1 MMSDTNE
8 QVHLFVPIAKMD
20 EDKQIVFGWGSVTKK
35 DGVPVIDLQQDII
48 SDDEL
53 ETAVYE
59 FMAVSKQHDEMHER
73 IVEGSHFVE
82 SMVVTDEKLAKMF
95 PGETIPQ
102 GYRGW
107 WVGIQINDQEVW
119 KKCKDG
125 TYTGFS
131 ITGTA
136 AREEVTE

>member
-1 MMSDTNE
+1 MSKHE
-8 QVHLFVPIAKMD
+8 VQEVQLYIPIAKMD
-20 EDKQIVFGWGSVTKK
+20 TEQQIVFGWGSVTKK
-35 DGVPVIDLQQDII
+35 DGVPVIDLQGDVIE
-48 SDDEL
+48 DVEL
-53 ETAVYE
+53 EKAVYD

-82 SMVVTDEKLAKMF
+82 SIVITDEKLAKMF

-107 WVGIQINDQEVW
+107 WVGIKIEDEEVW
-119 KKCKDG
+119 KKCKSG
-125 TYTGFS
+125 EYSGFS

-136 AREEVTE
+136 TREEVI